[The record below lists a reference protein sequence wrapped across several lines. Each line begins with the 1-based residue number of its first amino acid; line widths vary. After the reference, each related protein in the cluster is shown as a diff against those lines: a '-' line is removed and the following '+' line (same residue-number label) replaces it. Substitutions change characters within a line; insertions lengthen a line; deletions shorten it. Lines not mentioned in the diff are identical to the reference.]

1 MQTQDQ
7 NEKIYN
13 ALGGHGSRNVLLLG
27 SIYSET
33 SRLNSELL
41 VITDLLLA
49 IHIIAFHKT

>member
-13 ALGGHGSRNVLLLG
+13 ALGGGRFKKCIVAG
-27 SIYSET
+27 IDYSET

-41 VITDLLLA
+41 VITELLLA
-49 IHIIAFHKT
+49 IHIIVFHKT